1 MWDLL
6 ADGLKLVI
14 WTVFVLLLGI
24 LLGYAATGRSLVH
37 PDRHPPETETST
49 TVAARVLPAVVSVE
63 VKRWISHPPVEGLEI
78 ADTPLDHIPVPASG
92 SGFLFDHQGHVLTN
106 DHVVR
111 GAADIWIHLHDG
123 RQYRADVVGSDPET
137 DVAVLSL
144 RDAPPLP
151 VLALGRS
158 EFLEIGEWVAAVGN
172 PLGHLSESFT
182 VGVVS
187 GVGRH
192 EIAIRGGAPTYQDFI
207 QTDAAIQFGNSG
219 GPLVNRNG
227 EVIGVNT
234 AFGGS
239 GSGIGF
245 AIPIDLAGKVAEAL
259 IDDGPLVRGYLG
271 VMLQEVDPD
280 LARALSMERIEG
292 ALVREVFADTPA
304 AAAGIGAGD
313 VIVSFGGK
321 PVQDVGGLRLLVADA
336 AVGETVPL
344 GVYRFGQDLSLH
356 VTLSERPEFDVTPDL
371 GHSFE
376 APPPREFG
384 LFVSAVAVSATTA
397 VRVDS
402 IASGSLAAAAGLV
415 PGDLILE
422 LDGEAILSV
431 DELDRGL
438 ERARA
443 AARPAA
449 VRADRDGDSWYL
461 ALATPES

>member
-1 MWDLL
+1 MD
-6 ADGLKLVI
+6 
-14 WTVFVLLLGI
+14 
-24 LLGYAATGRSLVH
+24 
-37 PDRHPPETETST
+37 PPS
-49 TVAARVLPAVVSVE
+49 R
-63 VKRWISHPPVEGLEI
+63 RPPVSSGRRGLR
-78 ADTPLDHIPVPASG
+78 PG
-92 SGFLFDHQGHVLTN
+92 
-106 DHVVR
+106 
-111 GAADIWIHLHDG
+111 DG
-123 RQYRADVVGSDPET
+123 RGGA
-137 DVAVLSL
+137 LL

-158 EFLEIGEWVAAVGN
+158 DFLEIGEWVAAVGN

-192 EIAIRGGAPTYQDFI
+192 EIAIRGSADVQDFI

-280 LARALSMERIEG
+280 LARSLDGTHRRG
-292 ALVREVFADTPA
+292 AGAEVFADTPA
-304 AAAGIGAGD
+304 AAAGIDAGD
-313 VIVSFGGK
+313 VIVSFGGR
-321 PVQDVGGLRLLVADA
+321 PVQDVGGVRLVVADA

-376 APPPREFG
+376 APPPREIG
-384 LFVSAVAVSATTA
+384 LFVSAVADSASTA

-449 VRADRDGDSWYL
+449 VRVDRDGDSWYL